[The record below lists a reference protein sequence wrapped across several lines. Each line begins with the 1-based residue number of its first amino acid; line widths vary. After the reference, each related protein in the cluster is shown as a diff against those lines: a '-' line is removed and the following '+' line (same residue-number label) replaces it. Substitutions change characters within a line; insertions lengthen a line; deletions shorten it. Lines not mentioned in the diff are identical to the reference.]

1 MKESSIIFPKED
13 TSSSTVSTEVLM
25 LSCMIETTEDRDLAT
40 ANITWNFLK
49 TGYDKGYIHIN
60 IGGQNCDSIRGN
72 IPSLIQVLYL
82 YI

>member
-1 MKESSIIFPKED
+1 MLSSIIDAMEG
-13 TSSSTVSTEVLM
+13 
-25 LSCMIETTEDRDLAT
+25 RDV
-40 ANITWNFLK
+40 ANVDIPGALLE